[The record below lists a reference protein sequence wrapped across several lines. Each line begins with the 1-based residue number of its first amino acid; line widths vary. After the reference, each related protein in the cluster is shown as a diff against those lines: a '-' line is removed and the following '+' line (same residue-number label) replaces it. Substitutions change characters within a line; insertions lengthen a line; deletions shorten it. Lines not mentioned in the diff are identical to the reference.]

1 MEELNEKE
9 TSTESEV
16 KEEEIPQEDMKT
28 SYKKKLAKKDEEIE
42 NLKKDVEKWK
52 NEYYRAYADMAN
64 LRKDIQKDHS
74 EAVKYRLEG
83 FVGDLVSVLDSF
95 EIALKHEPKQE
106 ETKNFLTG
114 FQFVYSNL
122 LNILESE
129 GISIITPK
137 FDDKFD
143 EKVMQAVDK
152 VESEGEENL
161 VKDVQL
167 KGYKLH
173 DHLIRPAMVKVSA
186 HKVENKE
193 EENVT
198 KNA

>member
-9 TSTESEV
+9 TSLESEN
-16 KEEEIPQEDMKT
+16 KEEVPQEDMKT

-137 FDDKFD
+137 LDDKFD

-152 VESEGEENL
+152 IEDEGEENL

-173 DHLIRPAMVKVSA
+173 DHLIRPAMVKVSV

-193 EENVT
+193 ENVEN
-198 KNA
+198 NA

>member
-16 KEEEIPQEDMKT
+16 KEEEMPQEDMKT

-137 FDDKFD
+137 LDDKFD

-152 VESEGEENL
+152 IEDEGEENL

-173 DHLIRPAMVKVSA
+173 DHLIRPAMVKVSV

-193 EENVT
+193 ENVEN
-198 KNA
+198 NA

>member
-16 KEEEIPQEDMKT
+16 KEEEMPQEDMKT

-137 FDDKFD
+137 LDDKFD